1 MKIGEQ
7 FIPGDDRDTFHI
19 KETFDAQA
27 ALDQAAALRSADATR
42 MGESRL
48 VAEVPMWLVEMW
60 MKEAGVAH
68 NDNAARQEVLNR
80 KLQSGEFSKFR
91 VWDGTY

>member
-7 FIPGDDRDTFHI
+7 FISGDDPNVFHI
-19 KETFDAQA
+19 KETFDPTHALNQA
-27 ALDQAAALRSADATR
+27 ADLRSAEATH

-48 VAEVPMWLVEMW
+48 VAEVPMWMVEHW

-68 NDNAARQEVLNR
+68 NDHAARQEVLTK

-91 VWDGTY
+91 VWEGRY

>member
-1 MKIGEQ
+1 MKIAEQ
-7 FIPGDDRDTFHI
+7 FIDGDGPNTFHI
-19 KETFDAQA
+19 KHTFDAQA
-27 ALDQAAALRSADATR
+27 ALDQAAALRSAEATH

-68 NDNAARQEVLNR
+68 NDNAARQELLTR

-91 VWDGTY
+91 VWEGSY

>member
-7 FIPGDDRDTFHI
+7 FIAGDDPNIFHI

-27 ALDQAAALRSADATR
+27 ALDQASALRSMDATH

-48 VAEVPMWLVEMW
+48 VAEVPMWMVEQW

-68 NDNAARQEVLNR
+68 NDHAARREVLTR
-80 KLQSGEFSKFR
+80 KLQGGEFSKFR
-91 VWDGTY
+91 VWEGSY

>member
-27 ALDQAAALRSADATR
+27 ALDQAAALRSADATH

-91 VWDGTY
+91 VWDGRY